1 MDATPLLCNPV
12 CRVALNPLRIPT
24 TCLWVIFVWGMTLK
38 QLISHVNRGNIVLLA
53 ASIADAKAHLSSC
66 IAQVE
71 AGEPLMITRHGRA
84 VVAMISADEWE
95 RLKIVQ
101 GAQRRGLAAL
111 IGGWDDSDTLVEQVQ
126 AVVASRSMA
135 RPLPD
140 LG

>member
-1 MDATPLLCNPV
+1 MIT
-12 CRVALNPLRIPT
+12 
-24 TCLWVIFVWGMTLK
+24 
-38 QLISHVNRGNIVLLA
+38 
-53 ASIADAKAHLSSC
+53 ASIADTKAHLSSC

-71 AGEPLMITRHGRA
+71 AGEPLVITRHGRP

-135 RPLPD
+135 RPMPD